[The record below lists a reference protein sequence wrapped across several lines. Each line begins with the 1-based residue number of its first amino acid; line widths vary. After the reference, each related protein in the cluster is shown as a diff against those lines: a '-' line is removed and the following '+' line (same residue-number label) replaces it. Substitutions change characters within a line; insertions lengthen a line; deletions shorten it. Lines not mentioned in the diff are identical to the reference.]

1 MYSAYS
7 TCKAVGPL
15 MTQQKKGKVINIA
28 SVLGERAFWSTV
40 PYSTTKGAIIQF
52 TRALALEWARYNIN
66 VNAIGPGWF
75 KNEIVEVLDQFPESK
90 KMVMG
95 HIPFGRM
102 GEPPELD
109 GVMIFLASSA
119 SDYMTVTRETIL

>member
-1 MYSAYS
+1 M
-7 TCKAVGPL
+7 
-15 MTQQKKGKVINIA
+15 INIA

-102 GEPPELD
+102 GEPSELN

-119 SDYMTVTRETIL
+119 SDYMTGETIL